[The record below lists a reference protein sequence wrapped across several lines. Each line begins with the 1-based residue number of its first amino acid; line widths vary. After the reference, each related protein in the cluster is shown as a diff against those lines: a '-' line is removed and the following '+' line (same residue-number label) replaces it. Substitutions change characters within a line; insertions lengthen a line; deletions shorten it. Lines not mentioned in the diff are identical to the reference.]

1 MTHIHSAFSKS
12 YAEARQKFLGAAQAA
27 GLQVESH
34 VHPEKGRDGEE
45 LAMDVV
51 REGPVN
57 DMLIALRADHW
68 LHIHPEAS
76 DELKQSIKAQIF
88 AAFYTDTD
96 VWRDQIISQAR
107 EAMFQAVEGLK

>member
-1 MTHIHSAFSKS
+1 MWMSAQDEFPH
-12 YAEARQKFLGAAQAA
+12 AEYTGIALEYGT
-27 GLQVESH
+27 L
-34 VHPEKGRDGEE
+34 P
-45 LAMDVV
+45 M
-51 REGPVN
+51 N
-57 DMLIALRADHW
+57 DMLSALRADHW

-96 VWRDQIISQAR
+96 VWREQIISQAR